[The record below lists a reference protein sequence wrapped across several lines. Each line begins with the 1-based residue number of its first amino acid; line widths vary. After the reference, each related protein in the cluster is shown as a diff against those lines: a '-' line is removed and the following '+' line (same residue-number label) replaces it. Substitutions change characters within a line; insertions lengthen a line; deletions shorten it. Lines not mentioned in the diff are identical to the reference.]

1 MQRAPP
7 RKRNKLARQASAGA
21 CRRDA
26 VANSPGERGR
36 VRPGSL
42 YRAWA
47 EREPA
52 EDVSGSI
59 PWPVI
64 HGTLPPLDPHAAVN
78 FSDLQTQLSASP
90 WSAVPLVFL
99 AGVLTSL
106 TPCIYPMIPITA
118 AIVGGAQSADG
129 GASRRRTLGLTM
141 AYVIG
146 LALVYSLLGLVAG
159 LSGSMFG
166 TISTNP
172 WLYFAM
178 ANVLLL
184 AALSMLDVLPI
195 RLPTWLLTRATSAGQ
210 NGGLGGA
217 FVMGAMSGLVAAPCG
232 APVMA
237 SVLTW
242 VATTRS
248 GVLGFLYLFVFSLG
262 MCSLLVVVGL
272 TSGATSK
279 LPRSGAWMLWV
290 KRVFATLMIGVA
302 EYYLIEMGKL
312 MF

>member
-1 MQRAPP
+1 MRHLAAAP
-7 RKRNKLARQASAGA
+7 AA
-21 CRRDA
+21 
-26 VANSPGERGR
+26 
-36 VRPGSL
+36 
-42 YRAWA
+42 
-47 EREPA
+47 PA
-52 EDVSGSI
+52 AHDSIGHQQSGSGVRK
-59 PWPVI
+59 PAR
-64 HGTLPPLDPHAAVN
+64 PLSQSPKAVD
-78 FSDLQTQLSASP
+78 FSNIQAQLGSSPLSAFP
-90 WSAVPLVFL
+90 IVFL

-118 AIVGGAQSADG
+118 AIVGGAQTAEG
-129 GASRRRTLGLTM
+129 GATRGRTLGLTM

-146 LALVYSLLGLVAG
+146 LALVYSILGLIAG

-172 WLYFAM
+172 WLYFGM
-178 ANVLLL
+178 ANILLL
-184 AALSMLDVLPI
+184 AALSMLDVLPV
-195 RLPTWLLTRATSAGQ
+195 RLPAWLLARATNAGR
-210 NGGLGGA
+210 NGGFFGA
-217 FVMGAMSGLVAAPCG
+217 FLMGAMSGLVAAPCG

-242 VATTRS
+242 VATTKS
-248 GVLGFLYLFVFSLG
+248 AVLGFLYLFVFSLG

-272 TSGATSK
+272 TSGASAR

-290 KRVFATLMIGVA
+290 KRVFAALMIGVA